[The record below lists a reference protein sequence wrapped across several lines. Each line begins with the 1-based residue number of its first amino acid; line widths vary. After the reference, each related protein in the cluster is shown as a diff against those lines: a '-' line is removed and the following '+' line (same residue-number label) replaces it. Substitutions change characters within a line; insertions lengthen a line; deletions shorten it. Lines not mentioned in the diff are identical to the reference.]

1 MFIVKASGEPQAP
14 LGAACYADAP
24 TSRRMP
30 LLTELEKSSV
40 GRRFSRATPWAALW
54 LAAALVTGK
63 MPVPLRA
70 APPLPGADLFT
81 NGAVQRIRID
91 LKAGDMESLRRQAR
105 EFVPATVSA
114 GTTVYSNVAVHLKGA
129 VGSFRPLDDKP
140 GFTLDF
146 CRLLAG
152 RRFHGLRRIHLNNS
166 VEDPSYVNEKLGSE
180 LFGAAGVPAPRVSR
194 AWVTLNGRTLGLYV
208 LKEGFTEDFLACHFK
223 QVSGDLFEPEDGHD
237 VDQRLKRNTVEAR
250 GAGILPAIPQD
261 PDPHLKPNTIEAP
274 PQGRAS
280 LKALAAAALEPDPVR
295 RWARLQQTLDVER
308 FIAFMAMEVILCHRD
323 GYCMARNNFRVY
335 HDLDTGKVVF
345 FPHGMDQLLGKADFP
360 CRPFMAGLVAQAV
373 LDTPEGNARYE
384 AALHSLFTNLFK
396 TEVLV
401 QRVEQLTRELRP
413 FLTRPD
419 FERLEQETGLVKER
433 ILERRRNLEEQ
444 LGRPPLKLMQ
454 FQAGVGRPEGW
465 LPVEPPA
472 GGTLDRAT
480 GPGGLSA
487 LHIVAGPQ
495 TLASWR
501 TQALLQPGRY
511 RFEGRARVAGVKPL
525 PSGIHQGA
533 GLRIGGG
540 VRQGANLVGDSSWQP
555 LAAQF
560 QVEKTAR
567 QIELICELRASAG
580 QAWFDLDSLRIV
592 QER

>member
-1 MFIVKASGEPQAP
+1 VS
-14 LGAACYADAP
+14 
-24 TSRRMP
+24 
-30 LLTELEKSSV
+30 
-40 GRRFSRATPWAALW
+40 
-54 LAAALVTGK
+54 
-63 MPVPLRA
+63 A
-70 APPLPGADLFT
+70 APALPGADLFT

-91 LKAGDMESLRRQAR
+91 LKAADMQSLRQQAR

-114 GTTVYSNVAVHLKGA
+114 GAILYSNVAVHLKGA

-140 GFTLDF
+140 AFTLDF
-146 CRLLAG
+146 CRLLPG

-194 AWVTLNGRTLGLYV
+194 ALVSLNGRPLGLYV

-223 QVSGDLFEPEDGHD
+223 NVGFDLFEPGDGHD
-237 VDQRLKRNTVEAR
+237 IDQRLKRNTVEV
-250 GAGILPAIPQD
+250 
-261 PDPHLKPNTIEAP
+261 P
-274 PQGRAS
+274 PQKRAS
-280 LKALAAAALEPDPVR
+280 LESLGTLPSGGSSQVEAPAQTRASLRALAAAALEPDPAR
-295 RWARLQQTLDVER
+295 RWARLERTLDIQR
-308 FIAFMAMEVILCHRD
+308 FVAFMAMEVILCHRD

-360 CRPFMAGLVAQAV
+360 CRPFMAGLVARAV
-373 LDTPEGNARYE
+373 LDTPEGKARYE

-413 FLTRPD
+413 FLSGAD
-419 FERLEQETGLVKER
+419 FYRLQQETAIVKER
-433 ILERRRNLEEQ
+433 VLQRRRNLEEQ
-444 LGRPPLKLMQ
+444 LSRPPLKPMQ
-454 FQAGVGRPEGW
+454 FQAGIGRPENW
-465 LPVEPPA
+465 LPVEAPA
-472 GGTLDRAT
+472 GGTLERAK
-480 GPGGLSA
+480 GPGGVSA

-501 TQALLQPGRY
+501 TKALLGPGRY

-533 GLRIGGG
+533 GLRVGGRL
-540 VRQGANLVGDSSWQP
+540 RQAPNLVGDSSWQP

-560 QVEKTAR
+560 QVENTAR
-567 QIELICELRASAG
+567 EIELICELRASAG
-580 QAWFDLDSLRIV
+580 EAWFDLDSLRIV
-592 QER
+592 RDH

>member
-1 MFIVKASGEPQAP
+1 MPAP
-14 LGAACYADAP
+14 
-24 TSRRMP
+24 S
-30 LLTELEKSSV
+30 
-40 GRRFSRATPWAALW
+40 
-54 LAAALVTGK
+54 
-63 MPVPLRA
+63 
-70 APPLPGADLFT
+70 LPGADLFT

-114 GTTVYSNVAVHLKGA
+114 DTTVYSNVAVHLKGA

-146 CRLLAG
+146 CRLLPG

-194 AWVTLNGRTLGLYV
+194 AWVTLNGRALGLYV

-223 QVSGDLFEPEDGHD
+223 DVSVDLFEPEDGHD
-237 VDQRLKRNTVEAR
+237 IDRRLKRNTVEPR
-250 GAGILPAIPQD
+250 GAGILP
-261 PDPHLKPNTIEAP
+261 PNRSDLGERPESSALEAP
-274 PQGRAS
+274 SQGRAS
-280 LKALAAAALEPDPVR
+280 LKALAAAALEPDPAR

-308 FIAFMAMEVILCHRD
+308 FVAFMAMEVILCHRD

-335 HDLDTGKVVF
+335 RDLDTGKVVF
-345 FPHGMDQLLGKADFP
+345 FPHGMDQLLGSADSP

-384 AALHSLFTNLFK
+384 AALHCLFTNLFK

-401 QRVEQLTRELRP
+401 QRVERLTRELRP
-413 FLTRPD
+413 FLTGPE
-419 FERLEQETGLVKER
+419 FGRLEQETALVKDR

-444 LGRPPLKLMQ
+444 FSRPPLKLMQ
-454 FQAGVGRPEGW
+454 FQAGAGRPEGW
-465 LPVEPPA
+465 LPVEAPA
-472 GGTLDRAT
+472 GGTLERAK

-487 LHIVAGPQ
+487 LHIVAAGPQ

-501 TQALLQPGRY
+501 ARALLGPGRY

-540 VRQGANLVGDSSWQP
+540 IRQSANLVGDSSWQP

-580 QAWFDLDSLRIV
+580 EAWFDLDSLRIV
-592 QER
+592 QEH

>member
-1 MFIVKASGEPQAP
+1 MNRGLVTI
-14 LGAACYADAP
+14 
-24 TSRRMP
+24 
-30 LLTELEKSSV
+30 
-40 GRRFSRATPWAALW
+40 LW
-54 LAAALVTGK
+54 LAAALSGPAAQVSG
-63 MPVPLRA
+63 

-91 LKAGDMESLRRQAR
+91 LKAEDMESLRRQPR

-114 GTTVYSNVAVHLKGA
+114 GTTLYSNVAVHLKGA

-194 AWVTLNGRTLGLYV
+194 ALVTLNGRALGLYV

-223 QVSGDLFEPEDGHD
+223 QVSGDLFEPGDGHD
-237 VDQRLKRNTVEAR
+237 VDQRLKRNRVEA
-250 GAGILPAIPQD
+250 PAQ
-261 PDPHLKPNTIEAP
+261 N
-274 PQGRAS
+274 RAS
-280 LKALAAAALEPDPVR
+280 LKALAAAALEPDPAR
-295 RWARLQQTLDVER
+295 RWARLEQTLDLGR
-308 FIAFMAMEVILCHRD
+308 FVAFMAMEVILCHRD
-323 GYCMARNNFRVY
+323 GYCLARNNFRVY

-345 FPHGMDQLLGKADFP
+345 LPHGMDQLLGKADFP

-373 LDTPEGNARYE
+373 LDTPQGKARYE
-384 AALHSLFTNLFK
+384 AAFHSLFTNLFR

-401 QRVEQLTRELRP
+401 QRVGQLTAELRP
-413 FLTRPD
+413 FLTGPEFD
-419 FERLEQETGLVKER
+419 RLQQETALVKKR
-433 ILERRRNLEEQ
+433 IVERRRDLEEQ
-444 LGRPPLKLMQ
+444 LSRPQLKLMQ
-454 FQAGVGRPEGW
+454 FRAGLGRPEGW
-465 LPVEPPA
+465 TAFDAPA
-472 GGTLDRAT
+472 AGTLERAKA
-480 GPGGLSA
+480 PGGLSA

-501 TQALLQPGRY
+501 AKALLEPGRY
-511 RFEGRARVAGVKPL
+511 RFEGRAKVAGVKPL
-525 PSGIHQGA
+525 PSGAHQGA

-540 VRQGANLVGDSSWQP
+540 LRQAANLIGNSSWQL

-560 QVEKTAR
+560 QVEKATR
-567 QIELICELRASAG
+567 EIELICELRASAG
-580 QAWFDLDSLRIV
+580 EAWFDLDSLRIV